1 MVVVAILLM
10 LIICGV
16 FAIKGRRTLENAIK
30 GITILTDTPQENSN
44 LESADG
50 YLLWATIVFL
60 ITAGLVIMFAILQ
73 WVYAKKSYFT
83 TSTATLILMMLSML
97 AIIIGGILCALA
109 VYNIKRA
116 PSYSDSNEVLKEARS
131 YAIVAVFLSLAI
143 FTLILAYLVVINQ
156 APLDT

>member
-1 MVVVAILLM
+1 MDCHANGQRVIFFTRACGIFAGAASRRSLCSGNDGMRLNKKSLL
-10 LIICGV
+10 
-16 FAIKGRRTLENAIK
+16 A
-30 GITILTDTPQENSN
+30 
-44 LESADG
+44 
-50 YLLWATIVFL
+50 
-60 ITAGLVIMFAILQ
+60 FAILQ